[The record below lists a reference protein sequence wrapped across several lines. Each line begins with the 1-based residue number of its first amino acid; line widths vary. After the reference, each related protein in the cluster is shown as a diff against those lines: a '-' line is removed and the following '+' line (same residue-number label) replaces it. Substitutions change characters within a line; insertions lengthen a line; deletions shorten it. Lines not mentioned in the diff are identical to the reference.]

1 MSIDYARRDVLVIGI
16 EEGGG
21 KTSPADLLAA
31 LPQKVLEKLP
41 AGIREGIAS
50 GKIDPKKVDPALIA
64 QFAAM
69 AGIDANVIAQLTG
82 AGAPNMGLSFANPE
96 VTPGEPLRLEIEAF
110 VESVRTRRAP
120 HVTARQGREALAL
133 ALEIQATMAA
143 HAKRAGLE
151 DFFNPG
157 A

>member
-1 MSIDYARRDVLVIGI
+1 MIGI
-16 EEGGG
+16 EAGGA
-21 KTSPADLLAA
+21 KSSPADMLAA
-31 LPQKVLEKLP
+31 LPAEVLEKLP

-50 GKIDPKKVDPALIA
+50 GKIDLAKVDPKLIA

-69 AGIDANVIAQLTG
+69 AGIDAGVIA
-82 AGAPNMGLSFANPE
+82 
-96 VTPGEPLRLEIEAF
+96 AF
-110 VESVRTRRAP
+110 LDSVRTRLEP
-120 HVTARQGREALAL
+120 QVTARQGREALAL

-151 DFFNPG
+151 DFFHPG

>member
-1 MSIDYARRDVLVIGI
+1 MPGA
-16 EEGGG
+16 
-21 KTSPADLLAA
+21 TSNTG
-31 LPQKVLEKLP
+31 VLEKLP

-50 GKIDPKKVDPALIA
+50 GKIDLAKVDPKLIA

-69 AGIDANVIAQLTG
+69 AGIDASVIGQLTG
-82 AGAPNMGLSFANPE
+82 AGAPNMGLSFDKPK

-110 VESVRTRRAP
+110 LESVKTRRAP
-120 HVTARQGREALAL
+120 HVTARQGRNALEL
-133 ALEIQATMAA
+133 ALEIQSTMAA

-151 DFFNPG
+151 DFFNPR